1 MWDFG
6 LEGKSVDP
14 RDQLSGWGSSF
25 AVNKVDNFRQ
35 DA

>member
-1 MWDFG
+1 MWDVG
-6 LEGKSVDP
+6 LEGSRVDS

-25 AVNKVDNFRQ
+25 AVNGVDNFRQ